1 MKLIGLTGGIGSGKS
16 TIARMF
22 EELGV
27 PVYYADIE
35 AKKLMHS
42 SIIKNKLISLFGKKS
57 YKNSGLN
64 TVYIA
69 NIVFKDKDKLN
80 ALNKIVHPE
89 VNKHFKNWIKNQ
101 NATYVI
107 QENAIIFE
115 SKNQNDFDFIITV
128 TAPEELKIERVIS
141 RDHISKESVLARME
155 NQLDDA
161 YKINNSNYVIHNTD
175 LKQSKDQVFKLHNVL
190 SKNLSKICIFLK

>member
-27 PVYYADIE
+27 PVYYADQE

-42 SIIKNKLISLFGKKS
+42 SIIKNKLISLFGKES
-57 YKNSGLN
+57 YENDELN

-69 NIVFKDKDKLN
+69 KIVFKDKNKLSE
-80 ALNKIVHPE
+80 LNKIVHPE
-89 VNKHFKNWIKNQ
+89 VNKHFKNWIKKQ
-101 NATYVI
+101 KATYVI

-115 SKNQNDFDFIITV
+115 SKNQNDFDYIIAV
-128 TAPEELKIERVIS
+128 TAPQELKIERVIN
-141 RDHISKESVLARME
+141 RDHTSKESVLARMD
-155 NQLDDA
+155 NQLDDTF
-161 YKINNSNYVIHNTD
+161 KIKNSNYVIHNTD
-175 LKQSKDQVFKLHNVL
+175 LKESKNQVFKLHEVL
-190 SKNLSKICIFLK
+190 SKNLPK

>member
-27 PVYYADIE
+27 PVYYADQE

-42 SIIKNKLISLFGKKS
+42 SIIKNKLISLFGKES
-57 YKNSGLN
+57 YKNDELN
-64 TVYIA
+64 TAYIA
-69 NIVFKDKDKLN
+69 NIVFKDKNKLN
-80 ALNKIVHPE
+80 ELNKIVHPE
-89 VNKHFKNWIKNQ
+89 VKKHFRNWIKKQ
-101 NATYVI
+101 NTAYVI

-115 SKNQNDFDFIITV
+115 SKNQNDFDFIIAV
-128 TAPEELKIERVIS
+128 TAPMELKIERVIN
-141 RDHISKESVLARME
+141 RDHTSKESVVARMD

-161 YKINNSNYVIHNTD
+161 FKIKNSNYVIHNTD
-175 LKQSKDQVFKLHNVL
+175 LKQSKNQVLKLHEVL
-190 SKNLSKICIFLK
+190 SKNLSK

>member
-27 PVYYADIE
+27 PVYYADQE

-42 SIIKNKLISLFGKKS
+42 SIIKNKLISLFGKES
-57 YKNSGLN
+57 YKNDELN
-64 TVYIA
+64 TAYIA
-69 NIVFKDKDKLN
+69 NIVFEDKNKLN
-80 ALNKIVHPE
+80 ELNKTVHPE
-89 VNKHFKNWIKNQ
+89 VKKHFRNWIKKQ
-101 NATYVI
+101 KTAYVI

-115 SKNQNDFDFIITV
+115 SKNQNDFDFIIAV
-128 TAPEELKIERVIS
+128 TAPMELKIERVIN
-141 RDHISKESVLARME
+141 RDHTSKESVVARMD

-161 YKINNSNYVIHNTD
+161 FKIKNSNYVIHNTD
-175 LKQSKDQVFKLHNVL
+175 LKQSKNQVLKLHEVL
-190 SKNLSKICIFLK
+190 SKNLSK